1 MLNEC
6 CCIHQRKCSDIMQTT
21 AEKGFLYNGQEL
33 KHHLNA
39 IKIVHV
45 HKSIVSIKAELTDIR
60 RI

>member
-1 MLNEC
+1 M
-6 CCIHQRKCSDIMQTT
+6 CSDIMQTT